1 MKRYIISTL
10 CIIILASTTLLT
22 ACASPTEEEPTADN
36 ASIVATAIEQTM
48 QAQAQVTSPTPTT
61 DLTATFT
68 PDAMAAPTVA
78 TLSTPI
84 TVPTTMTSPNCL
96 VAGLV
101 SETIPDN
108 TYMQKGQKFKKTW
121 KIINGGTCPWST
133 SYKFVFIDGNS
144 MGAPLEVNLPV
155 SVNPGMITDVSIDMT
170 APSTDATYTGKWM
183 LQTNTGT
190 NIAQFTVKIIVGTPT
205 ATPIPPYAVTSV
217 TSNVVDQNPAACPV
231 TSSFKLYITSTG
243 VGDVIYWVE
252 DSIVGVGATNTLNF
266 GSAGTVTTA
275 HSMTFNADG
284 DYSFQVYIDRPNNQL
299 FGPWNFHVDC
309 NP

>member
-48 QAQAQVTSPTPTT
+48 QAQVTLPTPTT
-61 DLTATFT
+61 DLTVTFT
-68 PDAMAAPTVA
+68 PDAMAVPTVA
-78 TLSTPI
+78 IVSTPI

-108 TYMQKGQKFKKTW
+108 SYMKKGQKFTKTW

-133 SYKFVFIDGNS
+133 TYKFVFIDGNS

-170 APSTDATYTGKWM
+170 APSTDATYTGNWM
-183 LQTNTGT
+183 LKTNTGT
-190 NIAQFTVKIIVGTPT
+190 DIGAFTVKIIVGTPT

-217 TSNVVDQNPAACPV
+217 TSIVVDQNPAACHV
-231 TSSFKLYITSTG
+231 DYNFELYITSTG
-243 VGDVIYWVE
+243 AGDVTYWVE

-266 GSAGTVTTA
+266 GSKGTVTTA
-275 HSMTFNADG
+275 HAMTINADG
-284 DYSFQVYIDRPNNQL
+284 DYWFKVYIDKPNHQY
-299 FGPWNFHVDC
+299 FGPWNFHVNC
-309 NP
+309 P